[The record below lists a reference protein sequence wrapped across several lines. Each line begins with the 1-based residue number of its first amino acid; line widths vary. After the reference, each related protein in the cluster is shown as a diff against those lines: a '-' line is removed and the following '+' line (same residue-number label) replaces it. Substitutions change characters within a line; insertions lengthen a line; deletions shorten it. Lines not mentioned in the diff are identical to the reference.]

1 MVVAIFRLYI
11 FPRRI
16 IIFEDIAKCSNYNAK
31 IYDFFFVNTVI
42 VNSYTNL
49 I

>member
-1 MVVAIFRLYI
+1 MVVAIFRLYM

-16 IIFEDIAKCSNYNAK
+16 IIFEDIATCSNYNAK
-31 IYDFFFVNTVI
+31 IYDFFVNTVI